1 MIKRMISVVMVI
13 STLFSVGCSKQA
25 SATKELSAK
34 EFTISAAASLKEPLE
49 EIIQQYKGQADVRI
63 NVNFGGSGTLQKQ
76 IEEGAPVDLFIS
88 AGKNQVSTL
97 IDKGLGDKSTYK
109 ELLTNSLVLIVSN
122 NYDKNIKSLE
132 DLENKDVKLA
142 LGEINTVPV
151 GQYSKEALE
160 NTKLWE
166 KFKSKIV
173 YARDVKS
180 VLNYVE
186 NGEAEAGIVYYSDAV
201 NLKNSYIAIKIP
213 EDIHESI
220 VYPMVLIAESENKA
234 SVIKFMEFM
243 STSQAKE
250 IFLKYNFSV
259 KEN

>member
-1 MIKRMISVVMVI
+1 MIKRIISVVMVI
-13 STLFSVGCSKQA
+13 SSLFSVGCSKQA
-25 SATKELSAK
+25 SATRELNGK
-34 EFTISAAASLKEPLE
+34 EFTISAAASLKDPLE
-49 EIIQQYKGQADVRI
+49 EIIQQYKGQAGVNI

-142 LGEINTVPV
+142 LGEIQTVPV

-160 NTKLWE
+160 NAKHWE
-166 KFKSKIV
+166 ELKNKIV

-180 VLNYVE
+180 VVNYVE

-201 NLKNSYIAIKIP
+201 NLKNSYIAVKIP
-213 EDIHESI
+213 EDTHESI

-243 STSQAKE
+243 NTSEAKE